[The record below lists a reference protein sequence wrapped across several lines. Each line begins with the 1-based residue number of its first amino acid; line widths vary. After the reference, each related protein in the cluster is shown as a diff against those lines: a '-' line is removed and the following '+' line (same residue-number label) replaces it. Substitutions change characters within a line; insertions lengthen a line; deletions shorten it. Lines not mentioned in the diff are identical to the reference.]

1 MKYKIGDNI
10 VIKENKWAQEG
21 VVEIIEVDEKDSD
34 KTYRVKGISKTTGLR
49 GRYWMDNCCIAGL
62 AELTIQETIQ
72 ETNNKE
78 MVNHP
83 KHYQGNGLEAIEVI
97 EAFNLNFNLGNAV
110 KYILRC
116 GKKDNDLQ
124 ELNKA
129 IWYLERELKNRK

>member
-1 MKYKIGDNI
+1 MKYKVGDKVI
-10 VIKENKWAQEG
+10 VKKNEWVEEG
-21 VVEIIEVDEKDSD
+21 TVEIVQVDEKDVNQ
-34 KTYRVKGISKTTGLR
+34 TYKINGISLETRVLEEL
-49 GRYWMDNCCIAGL
+49 WIENENIIGL
-62 AELTIQETIQ
+62 A
-72 ETNNKE
+72 NNEE

-83 KHYQGNGLEAIEVI
+83 KHYQGNGLEAIDVI

>member
-1 MKYKIGDNI
+1 MKYKIGDKI
-10 VIKENKWAQEG
+10 VIKKNKWVQEG
-21 VVEIIEVDEKDSD
+21 VVKIIEVDATDNN
-34 KTYRVKGISKTTGLR
+34 KTYRVEGISKTTGLEE
-49 GRYWMDNCCIAGL
+49 GYWIDNCCIAGL
-62 AELTIQETIQ
+62 AEKTIQITS
-72 ETNNKE
+72 NKE

-83 KHYQGNGLEAIEVI
+83 KHYQGNGLEAIDVI

>member
-1 MKYKIGDNI
+1 MKYKVGDKVVVKKNEW
-10 VIKENKWAQEG
+10 VEEG
-21 VVEIIEVDEKDSD
+21 TVEIVQVDEKDVRQ
-34 KTYRVKGISKTTGLR
+34 TYKVNGISLETRNLEELWIENER
-49 GRYWMDNCCIAGL
+49 IIGL
-62 AELTIQETIQ
+62 ANDE
-72 ETNNKE
+72 E

-83 KHYQGNGLEAIEVI
+83 KHYQGNGLEAIDVI

>member
-1 MKYKIGDNI
+1 MKYKVGDKVVVKKNEW
-10 VIKENKWAQEG
+10 VEEG
-21 VVEIIEVDEKDSD
+21 TVEIVQVDEKDVRQ
-34 KTYRVKGISKTTGLR
+34 TYKVNGISLETRNLEELWIENER
-49 GRYWMDNCCIAGL
+49 IIGL
-62 AELTIQETIQ
+62 A
-72 ETNNKE
+72 NNEE

-83 KHYQGNGLEAIEVI
+83 KHYQGNGLEAIDVI

-129 IWYLERELKNRK
+129 IWYLERELKNKK

>member
-1 MKYKIGDNI
+1 MKYKVGDKVIIKKNDWVEEGTVKI
-10 VIKENKWAQEG
+10 VHIDARDDHQ
-21 VVEIIEVDEKDSD
+21 
-34 KTYRVKGISKTTGLR
+34 TYQINGISLETGKPADL
-49 GRYWMDNCCIAGL
+49 WVKNESIIGL
-62 AELTIQETIQ
+62 A
-72 ETNNKE
+72 NNEE

-83 KHYQGNGLEAIEVI
+83 KHYQGNGLEAIDVI